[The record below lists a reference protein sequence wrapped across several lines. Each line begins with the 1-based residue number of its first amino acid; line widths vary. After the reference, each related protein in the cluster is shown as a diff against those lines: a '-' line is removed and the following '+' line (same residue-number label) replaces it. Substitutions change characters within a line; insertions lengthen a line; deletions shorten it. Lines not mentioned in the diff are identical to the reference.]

1 MKKVKPFSH
10 LCTRY
15 LCVLIIDHHE
25 NLYIMQ
31 YAVPYLQSYSSQFLE
46 TAECWHIVPAVY
58 HTVYQVIQIFAT
70 TSVPKYK
77 SWLCHKSNFFNF
89 DQVNRKIYQHLE
101 LQISFIKSVIVYIF
115 ILYSFDIIDL
125 IRFFYKHGQLE
136 EVWLRTSYI

>member
-101 LQISFIKSVIVYIF
+101 LQISFIKCVIIHIFIVYTIS
-115 ILYSFDIIDL
+115 IVDLSIIS
-125 IRFFYKHGQLE
+125 YKLGQ
-136 EVWLRTSYI
+136 T